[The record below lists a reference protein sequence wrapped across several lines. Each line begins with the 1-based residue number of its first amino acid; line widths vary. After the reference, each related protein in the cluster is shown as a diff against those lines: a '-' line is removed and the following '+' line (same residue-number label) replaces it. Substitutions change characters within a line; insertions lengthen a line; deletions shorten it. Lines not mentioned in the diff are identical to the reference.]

1 MILSKIWERK
11 IFINTFKLILFFLF
25 AIFLIVIVID
35 FSVHGAKIFAHPKTS
50 ISLILQYYFNLFFIQ
65 LNLFLALTF
74 LLAIIK
80 VLSDMN
86 IHHELTALR
95 MAAISAKKI
104 SRPFFI
110 IALFIS
116 IISFV
121 NFQYFYPKSLSFKD
135 TFKEKYLKKTQ
146 YTKKMQPNVI
156 YLEDGAKLVY
166 QKYDQLQN
174 KLFDAY
180 FIKNSSDIWHAK
192 YLSFNANEAI
202 GKYVDHLTRKDKNFE
217 KIESY
222 QSYTFKDIALN
233 ENTNMFD
240 PFENRSITNLF
251 KLNSSKNIC
260 QKEKNE
266 ILSYLNYK
274 LAMPF
279 VSLIIVLAIFP
290 PLITFSKNI
299 SIFFISTFA
308 LFGFII
314 FHTIMDSALI
324 LAENTAK
331 SPYIILWLPI
341 ILISFIFGR
350 RFQKI

>member
-11 IFINTFKLILFFLF
+11 IFFNTIKFILFFLF
-25 AIFLIVIVID
+25 AIFLIVTVID
-35 FSVHGAKIFAHPKTS
+35 FSVHSAKIFTHSKTS
-50 ISLILQYYFNLFFIQ
+50 ISLILKYYFNLFFIQ
-65 LNLFLALTF
+65 LNLFLSLTF

-95 MAAISAKKI
+95 MAAISAKKL

-110 IALFIS
+110 IAIFIS

-135 TFKEKYLKKTQ
+135 NFKEKYLKKTK
-146 YTKKMQPNVI
+146 YTKKMRPNII

-174 KLFDAY
+174 KLFDVY

-192 YLSFNANEAI
+192 YLSFNENEAI
-202 GKYVDHLTRKDKNFE
+202 GKYVDHLTRKEINFE
-217 KIESY
+217 KIESH
-222 QSYTFKDIALN
+222 QNYTFKDIALH
-233 ENTNMFD
+233 ENTNMFE
-240 PFENRSITNLF
+240 PFENRSITNLI
-251 KLNSSKNIC
+251 KQNSSKNIC
-260 QKEKNE
+260 LKEKNE

-299 SIFFISTFA
+299 SIFFISTLA
-308 LFGFII
+308 LFGFIF

-324 LAENTAK
+324 LAENAART
-331 SPYIILWLPI
+331 PYIILWLPVI
-341 ILISFIFGR
+341 VISLIFGR

>member
-135 TFKEKYLKKTQ
+135 NFKEKYLKKT
-146 YTKKMQPNVI
+146 KSNKPNVI

-192 YLSFNANEAI
+192 YLSFNENEAI
-202 GKYVDHLTRKDKNFE
+202 GKYVDHLNRKDKSFE

-222 QSYTFKDIALN
+222 QSYTFKDIKLD
-233 ENTNMFD
+233 ENINMFE
-240 PFENRSITNLF
+240 PLENRSITNLF
-251 KLNSSKNIC
+251 KQNSSKNIC
-260 QKEKNE
+260 LKEKNE

-274 LAMPF
+274 LAMPL

>member
-11 IFINTFKLILFFLF
+11 LFFNTLKLILFFLV

-35 FSVHGAKIFAHPKTS
+35 FSIHGAKIFAHSKTS
-50 ISLILQYYFNLFFIQ
+50 ISLILKYYFNLFFIQ

-95 MAAISAKKI
+95 MAAISAKKL

-110 IALFIS
+110 IAIFIS
-116 IISFV
+116 IISFI

-135 TFKEKYLKKTQ
+135 SFKEKYLKKTN
-146 YTKKMQPNVI
+146 YAKKMQPSVI

-192 YLSFNANEAI
+192 YLTFNEKEAV

-222 QSYTFKDIALN
+222 ESYSFKDIEID
-233 ENTNMFD
+233 ENINMFE

-251 KLNSSKNIC
+251 KQNLSKNIC
-260 QKEKNE
+260 LKEKNE

-290 PLITFSKNI
+290 PLIAFSKNI
-299 SIFFISTFA
+299 SIFFICTFA

-324 LAENTAK
+324 LAENAARA
-331 SPYIILWLPI
+331 PYIILWLPI
-341 ILISFIFGR
+341 IIISFIFGR
-350 RFQKI
+350 RFKKI